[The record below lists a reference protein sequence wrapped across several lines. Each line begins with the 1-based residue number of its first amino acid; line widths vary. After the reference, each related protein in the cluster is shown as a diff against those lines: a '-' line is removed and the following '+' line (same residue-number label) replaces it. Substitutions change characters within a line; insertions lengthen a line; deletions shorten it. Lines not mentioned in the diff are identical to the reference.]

1 MIAGVQSFITRCLAL
16 GSLGALGA
24 LLGALAMCAPVA
36 WAQPSAAIGRISLAI
51 GEAYRV
57 GPDGQR
63 ATLQVGDALHEQD
76 RLVTGANALLM
87 VMFVDQARLSLRAD
101 TEVLIRHYR
110 IDPAG
115 AATQLDMELVRGTV
129 RQISGEAARRQPER
143 YRLNTPIATIGVRG
157 TDFLARASA
166 SKVETYVHEGTI
178 VVLPPTDQCRVD
190 CPVLALSS
198 AGDARRYLQVL
209 PSGTIERAHV
219 PPEDVERLFG
229 IRAATSR
236 ERDPVAN
243 GGRLGPVAGVQ
254 GTASSL
260 PVIMPLIFADP
271 QATGGARLHE
281 PYPTVSA
288 PTVLPPAPVPPAAT
302 PVAPIAPT
310 VPIAPTA
317 PTAPAVPVVPAFVAP
332 DITLVPLPT
341 TLVWGRFSEPLQIP
355 VTLTLSYDEVRQG
368 RHVTVGE
375 LSQYA
380 LWRSGGAGTISPA
393 LTGQATFSLAAAQA
407 FYRTT
412 TGAEVATVT
421 GARLTADFDLSRFS
435 TTLSMSTAS
444 GLATTLSATGLI
456 NDEGLFLSLA
466 PDGSQ
471 RVAGA
476 FSRNGLEAGYLFNKI
491 VGNGVFQGITLWGGG
506 KR

>member
-1 MIAGVQSFITRCLAL
+1 MVAGLRFLLTLCLAVCAL
-16 GSLGALGA
+16 VGAVA
-24 LLGALAMCAPVA
+24 VCTPAA
-36 WAQPSAAIGRISLAI
+36 WAQPAAAVGRISLAI

-63 ATLQVGDALHEQD
+63 TALQVGDTLHEQD

-110 IDPAG
+110 IDASG
-115 AATQLDMELVRGTV
+115 VGTQLDMELVRGTV

-178 VVLPPTDQCRVD
+178 VVLPPADQCRAD

-209 PSGTIERAHV
+209 PSGTIERSHV

-236 ERDPVAN
+236 ERESVAS
-243 GGRLGPVAGVQ
+243 GRLGPPLNAAGAVS
-254 GTASSL
+254 GV

-271 QATGGARLHE
+271 HATGSARLHE
-281 PYPTVSA
+281 SYPVASA
-288 PTVLPPAPVPPAAT
+288 PNAAGPGSGTVQASPPGGTQAPGTAPEVPPPALLAPP
-302 PVAPIAPT
+302 
-310 VPIAPTA
+310 
-317 PTAPAVPVVPAFVAP
+317 FVAT
-332 DITLVPLPT
+332 DVTLVPLPT

-355 VTLTLSYDEVRQG
+355 VTLTLSYDDARQG

-380 LWRSGGAGTISPA
+380 LWRSGTTGTTAPA
-393 LTGQATFSLAAAQA
+393 LTGQATFSLAAAQS

-412 TGAEVATVT
+412 GGSEVATIS
-421 GARLTADFDLSRFS
+421 GARLTADFGLSRFS

-444 GLATTLSATGLI
+444 GVSTTLSATGLI

-476 FSRNGLEAGYLFNKI
+476 FSRNGAEAGYLFNKI
-491 VGNGVFQGITLWGGG
+491 VGSGVFQGITLWGM

>member
-1 MIAGVQSFITRCLAL
+1 MVAGLQYFVMRCL
-16 GSLGALGA
+16 ALGA

-36 WAQPSAAIGRISLAI
+36 WAHPSAPIGRISLAI
-51 GEAYRV
+51 GEVYRV

-63 ATLQVGDALHEQD
+63 AVLQVGDALREQD

-157 TDFLARASA
+157 TDFLARASS

-190 CPVLALSS
+190 CPVLAFSS

-236 ERDPVAN
+236 EREPVAN
-243 GGRLGPVAGVQ
+243 SGRSGPAAGVQ
-254 GTASSL
+254 GTSSSL

-271 QATGGARLHE
+271 QATGGTRLPESH
-281 PYPTVSA
+281 PTVS
-288 PTVLPPAPVPPAAT
+288 VPAAA
-302 PVAPIAPT
+302 PVAP
-310 VPIAPTA
+310 V
-317 PTAPAVPVVPAFVAP
+317 FVAP
-332 DITLVPLPT
+332 DITLAPLPT
-341 TLVWGRFSEPLQIP
+341 TLVWGRFNEPLQIP
-355 VTLTLSYDEVRQG
+355 LTLVLSYDQARQG

-380 LWRSGGAGTISPA
+380 LWRSGGAGTITPA
-393 LTGQATFSLAAAQA
+393 LTGQATFSLSAAQA

-412 TGAEVATVT
+412 AGTEVATV
-421 GARLTADFDLSRFS
+421 GSARLTADFDLARFS
-435 TTLSMSTAS
+435 TTLFMSTATGVS
-444 GLATTLSATGLI
+444 TTLTATGLI

-476 FSRNGLEAGYLFNKI
+476 FSRNGVEAGYLFNKI
-491 VGNGVFQGITLWGGG
+491 VGNGVFQGVTLWGGG
-506 KR
+506 GKR